1 MLGLVAKDAAVIGDG
16 QRGKPRCVCG
26 PLVVNKF
33 SGSIAALRMAGRGAY
48 LLITAV
54 PDGVLLS
61 SDSNAYP
68 LIFREH
74 RQAER
79 DIPQGSLLTRR
90 WREAD
95 SNFRFRAAG
104 PR

>member
-1 MLGLVAKDAAVIGDG
+1 MWQKAQA
-16 QRGKPRCVCG
+16 
-26 PLVVNKF
+26 
-33 SGSIAALRMAGRGAY
+33 SLRFTESCLSYNMSFPAGRGTY

-54 PDGVLLS
+54 PDGFLLS

-74 RQAER
+74 RRAER

-90 WREAD
+90 WRKTD
-95 SNFRFRAAG
+95 SNSRSLREGKGCGQPLQASIAVSDLNL
-104 PR
+104 

>member
-1 MLGLVAKDAAVIGDG
+1 
-16 QRGKPRCVCG
+16 
-26 PLVVNKF
+26 VNKF
-33 SGSIAALRMAGRGAY
+33 SGSIAAVRMAGRGAY

-79 DIPQGSLLTRR
+79 DIPQGSLLDSPLEKAGFEMRSWRR
-90 WREAD
+90 MKNGEQ
-95 SNFRFRAAG
+95 G
-104 PR
+104 